1 MDTDR
6 TSRQT
11 MRLLSPALFL
21 LLLSACGQAAAA
33 EICNLP
39 PRYGLTA
46 AAIAI
51 VRTACAEHRAWE
63 QPFIDTQG
71 RVASLSITEAE
82 RTPLGYGE
90 QPAWQRVAAYWRE
103 SGLLNS
109 VSDRPGARSCMTSD
123 GSRWS
128 EVDCRAFLIDTP
140 WSAAF
145 VSWVM
150 TRAGVAGFPSS
161 ARHLDYIRAA
171 YRAQD
176 GDPYLYSDPEN
187 SKPEPG
193 DLLCLLRG
201 RDDVIGYAGLSAAL
215 SSTGALGWPSHCD
228 IVIAANVGGDRT
240 LYLIGGNVFNTVM
253 MRKLPLDR
261 SGRLVLP
268 KPLATASGSEDGVG
282 VALDCSPAREAQ
294 CDLNRRD
301 WAALL
306 KLRPTAQLV
315 APPPRAVP
323 TVTPTGPSAPM
334 PPGFPRVVPPRPGT
348 GPVQPQPRPQPY
360 PIPPQE
366 PVRQN

>member
-1 MDTDR
+1 MKPY
-6 TSRQT
+6 
-11 MRLLSPALFL
+11 LLIRCCALLAL
-21 LLLSACGQAAAA
+21 LAAGRAGAA

-39 PRYGLTA
+39 PRYGTSA

-51 VRTACAEHRAWE
+51 VRTACAEHRAWN

-82 RTPLGYGE
+82 RSPLGYGE
-90 QPAWQRVAAYWRE
+90 QPAWSRVAGYWRE
-103 SGLLNS
+103 SGLLSS
-109 VSDRPGARSCMTSD
+109 VGDRPGARSCQFPD

-150 TRAGVAGFPSS
+150 TRAGLARFRSS
-161 ARHLDYIRAA
+161 ARHMDYIRAA
-171 YRAQD
+171 FLAQE
-176 GDPYLYSDPEN
+176 GDPYTFTDPEN

-201 RDDVIGYAGLSAAL
+201 RDDVLGYAGLSAAL
-215 SSTGALGWPSHCD
+215 ARNGTTGWPSHCD

-261 SGRLVLP
+261 TGRLVLP
-268 KPLATASGSEDGVG
+268 RPLATGDGSEDGIG
-282 VALDCSPAREAQ
+282 VALNCSPANESQ

-301 WAALL
+301 WVALL
-306 KLRPTAQLV
+306 KLRPMALLV
-315 APPPRAVP
+315 VPPPQSVP
-323 TVTPTGPSAPM
+323 TTVTPATPTTTPM
-334 PPGFPRVVPPRPGT
+334 PPGFPRVVPPRPVQYPIPGQ
-348 GPVQPQPRPQPY
+348 PVQPQPQQPPQPVQDR
-360 PIPPQE
+360 PPGN
-366 PVRQN
+366 PG

>member
-1 MDTDR
+1 MKYR
-6 TSRQT
+6 
-11 MRLLSPALFL
+11 ALFRCALAL
-21 LLLSACGQAAAA
+21 LLTACGHAAAA
-33 EICNLP
+33 EICDLP
-39 PRYGLTA
+39 PRYGLSPA
-46 AAIAI
+46 AMAI
-51 VRTACAEHRAWE
+51 VRTACNEHRAWN

-71 RVASLSITEAE
+71 RVASLSLTEAE
-82 RTPLGYGE
+82 RGE
-90 QPAWQRVAAYWRE
+90 LSYVGMSAWMRVAAYWRD
-103 SGLLNS
+103 SGLLQS
-109 VSDRPGARSCMTSD
+109 VADRPGARSCMAPD

-150 TRAGVAGFPSS
+150 SRSGVAGFHAS

-176 GDPYLYSDPEN
+176 GDAYEFTDPEN

-201 RDDVIGYAGLSAAL
+201 RDDVVGFAGLSAAL
-215 SSTGALGWPSHCD
+215 SRTGAVGWPSHCD

-261 SGRLVLP
+261 TGRLVLP
-268 KPLATASGSEDGVG
+268 KPLATGDGSEDGVG
-282 VALDCSPAREAQ
+282 VALDCSPARESQ

-306 KLRPTAQLV
+306 KLRPTARLI
-315 APPPRAVP
+315 APPPQALP
-323 TVTPTGPSAPM
+323 TVTPTTPTQTPM
-334 PPGFPRVVPPRPGT
+334 PPGFPRVVPPRP
-348 GPVQPQPRPQPY
+348 VPQQTPATPAEPNTPIKPR
-360 PIPPQE
+360 
-366 PVRQN
+366 

>member
-1 MDTDR
+1 MKPNP
-6 TSRQT
+6 
-11 MRLLSPALFL
+11 LLRSCAL
-21 LLLSACGQAAAA
+21 LLLLACGRAGAA
-33 EICNLP
+33 EICDLP
-39 PRYGLTA
+39 PRFGLSA

-51 VRTACAEHRAWE
+51 TRTACNEHRAWH

-71 RVASLSITEAE
+71 RIASLSLTEAE
-82 RTPLGYGE
+82 RGALDYEGP
-90 QPAWQRVAAYWRE
+90 PAWSRVAAYWRE
-103 SGLLNS
+103 SGLLDS
-109 VSDRPGARSCMTSD
+109 LGDRPGARSCMAPD

-171 YRAQD
+171 FRAQD
-176 GDPYLYSDPEN
+176 GAPYVFSDPEN

-193 DLLCLLRG
+193 DLLCMLRG

-215 SSTGALGWPSHCD
+215 SSTGAVGWPSHCD

-268 KPLATASGSEDGVG
+268 KPLATGNGSEDGTGIAV
-282 VALDCSPAREAQ
+282 DCSPARESQ

-306 KLRPTAQLV
+306 KLRPGALLV
-315 APPPRAVP
+315 VPPPRALP
-323 TVTPTGPSAPM
+323 TITPSPTTTPM
-334 PPGFPRVVPPRPGT
+334 PPGFPRVVPPRP
-348 GPVQPQPRPQPY
+348 VQQPQPVPV
-360 PIPPQE
+360 
-366 PVRQN
+366 PVRPTNGQDP

>member
-1 MDTDR
+1 MKFH
-6 TSRQT
+6 
-11 MRLLSPALFL
+11 ALIRCSLAL
-21 LLLSACGQAAAA
+21 LLLACGHAAAA
-33 EICNLP
+33 EICDLP
-39 PRYGLTA
+39 PRYGLSA
-46 AAIAI
+46 AAMSI
-51 VRTACAEHRAWE
+51 VRTACNEHRAWN

-71 RVASLSITEAE
+71 RVASLSLTEAE
-82 RTPLGYGE
+82 RGELSYGGMS
-90 QPAWQRVAAYWRE
+90 AWMRVASYWRD
-103 SGLLNS
+103 SGLLQS
-109 VSDRPGARSCMTSD
+109 VADRPGARSCMAPD

-150 TRAGVAGFPSS
+150 ARAGVAGFHAS

-176 GDPYLYSDPEN
+176 GDAYTFTDPEN

-201 RDDVIGYAGLSAAL
+201 RDDVVGFAGLSAAL
-215 SSTGALGWPSHCD
+215 SRTGAVGWPSHCD

-261 SGRLVLP
+261 TGRLVLP
-268 KPLATASGSEDGVG
+268 KPLATGDGSEDGVG
-282 VALDCSPAREAQ
+282 VALDCSPARESQ

-306 KLRPTAQLV
+306 KLRPTARLI
-315 APPPRAVP
+315 APPPQALP
-323 TVTPTGPSAPM
+323 TVTPTTPTQTPM
-334 PPGFPRVVPPRPGT
+334 PPGFPRVVPPRPVQQ
-348 GPVQPQPRPQPY
+348 PVPATPVEPDK
-360 PIPPQE
+360 PIKPL
-366 PVRQN
+366 

>member
-1 MDTDR
+1 MEYR
-6 TSRQT
+6 A
-11 MRLLSPALFL
+11 LLRCLLAFSLF
-21 LLLSACGQAAAA
+21 ACGRAAAT
-33 EICNLP
+33 EICDLP
-39 PRYGLTA
+39 PRYGLSPA
-46 AAIAI
+46 AFAI
-51 VRTACAEHRAWE
+51 VRAACNEHHAWH

-71 RVASLSITEAE
+71 RVASLSLTEAE
-82 RTPLGYGE
+82 RGALDYDGP
-90 QPAWQRVAAYWRE
+90 PAWSRVAAYWRE
-103 SGLLNS
+103 SGLLES
-109 VSDRPGARSCMTSD
+109 VSDRPGARSCMAPD

-150 TRAGVAGFPSS
+150 NRAGLAGFHAS

-176 GDPYLYSDPEN
+176 GDPYVFTDPEN

-201 RDDVIGYAGLSAAL
+201 RDDVIGFAGLSAAL
-215 SSTGALGWPSHCD
+215 ARTGAVGWPSHCD

-261 SGRLVLP
+261 TGRLVLP
-268 KPLATASGSEDGVG
+268 KPLATGEGSEDGVG
-282 VALDCSPAREAQ
+282 MALDCSPARESQ

-306 KLRPTAQLV
+306 KLRPTALRA
-315 APPPRAVP
+315 APPPQALP
-323 TVTPTGPSAPM
+323 TVTPTTPTQTPM
-334 PPGFPRVVPPRPGT
+334 PPGFPRVVPPRPVQQ
-348 GPVQPQPRPQPY
+348 PVPATPVEPDK
-360 PIPPQE
+360 PIKPL
-366 PVRQN
+366 

>member
-1 MDTDR
+1 MKHLYR
-6 TSRQT
+6 CLALSS
-11 MRLLSPALFL
+11 LL
-21 LLLSACGQAAAA
+21 ACSQAAAA

-39 PRYGLTA
+39 PRYGLSA

-51 VRTACAEHRAWE
+51 VRTACAEHRAWQ

-82 RTPLGYGE
+82 RSPLGYGD

-109 VSDRPGARSCMTSD
+109 VADRPGARSCMTGD

-145 VSWVM
+145 ISWVM

-176 GDPYLYSDPEN
+176 GAPYLYSDPEN

-215 SSTGALGWPSHCD
+215 ASTGALGWPSHCD

-268 KPLATASGSEDGVG
+268 KPLATAGGSDDGVG
-282 VALDCSPAREAQ
+282 MALDCSPAREAQ

-306 KLRPTAQLV
+306 KLRPMALLV
-315 APPPRAVP
+315 VPPPQSVP
-323 TVTPTGPSAPM
+323 TVTPTAPTAPM

-348 GPVQPQPRPQPY
+348 VPAQVPAQQQPY
-360 PIPPQE
+360 PVPQE
-366 PVRQN
+366 PVQQN

>member
-1 MDTDR
+1 MKHR
-6 TSRQT
+6 
-11 MRLLSPALFL
+11 RLIHCCMALLAFI
-21 LLLSACGQAAAA
+21 AGPAAAV
-33 EICNLP
+33 EICDLP
-39 PRYGLTA
+39 SRYGLTA

-51 VRTACAEHRAWE
+51 VRTACNEHRAWD

-71 RVASLSITEAE
+71 RVASLSVTEAE
-82 RTPLGYGE
+82 RVPLAWDGP
-90 QPAWQRVAAYWRE
+90 PAWSRVAAYWRE
-103 SGLLNS
+103 SGLLQS
-109 VSDRPGARSCMTSD
+109 VGDRPGARSCLSAD

-140 WSAAF
+140 WSATF

-150 TRAGVAGFPSS
+150 TRAGVAGFPAS
-161 ARHLDYIRAA
+161 ARHMDYIRAA
-171 YRAQD
+171 FRAQAS
-176 GDPYLYSDPEN
+176 DPYVFTDPEN

-201 RDDVIGYAGLSAAL
+201 RDDVIGFAGLSAAL
-215 SSTGALGWPSHCD
+215 ARNGTLGWPSHCD

-268 KPLATASGSEDGVG
+268 KALATGDGSEDGIG
-282 VALDCSPAREAQ
+282 VALGCSPAQESQ

-306 KLRPTAQLV
+306 KLRPTARLM
-315 APPPRAVP
+315 APPPQAMPSVSPAMP
-323 TVTPTGPSAPM
+323 TSTPM
-334 PPGFPRVVPPRPGT
+334 PPGFPRVVPPRPV
-348 GPVQPQPRPQPY
+348 PQSQPQPV
-360 PIPPQE
+360 PPVQDQRN
-366 PVRQN
+366 P

>member
-1 MDTDR
+1 MKP
-6 TSRQT
+6 QT
-11 MRLLSPALFL
+11 LIRCCAVLGLL
-21 LLLSACGQAAAA
+21 AAGRAGAA

-39 PRYGLTA
+39 PRYGLSA
-46 AAIAI
+46 AAMEI
-51 VRTACAEHRAWE
+51 VRIACAEHRAWG

-82 RTPLGYGE
+82 RGPLGYGE
-90 QPAWQRVAAYWRE
+90 QPAWSRVATYWRE
-103 SGLLNS
+103 SGLLYS
-109 VSDRPGARSCMTSD
+109 VSDRPGARSCQIPD

-128 EVDCRAFLIDTP
+128 EVDCRAFLVDTP

-150 TRAGVAGFPSS
+150 TRAGLAGFASS
-161 ARHLDYIRAA
+161 ARHMDYIRAA

-176 GDPYLYSDPEN
+176 GDPYTFTDPEN

-201 RDDVIGYAGLSAAL
+201 RDDVIGFAGLGAAL
-215 SSTGALGWPSHCD
+215 ARNATQGWPSHCD

-261 SGRLVLP
+261 TGRLVLP
-268 KPLATASGSEDGVG
+268 RPLATGDGSEDGIG
-282 VALDCSPAREAQ
+282 VALDCSPANESQ

-306 KLRPTAQLV
+306 KLRPNARLVV
-315 APPPRAVP
+315 APPPLAVP
-323 TVTPTGPSAPM
+323 TVTPSAPSATPM
-334 PPGFPRVVPPRPGT
+334 PPGFPRVVPPRP
-348 GPVQPQPRPQPY
+348 VQY
-360 PIPPQE
+360 PIPGQPAPPQE
-366 PVRQN
+366 PQPQPQPQKQL